1 MLSTC
6 TKDGGDQ
13 ALPFRTPADYL
24 LSIPD
29 LRDSPLQT
37 REYSFLA
44 NSRVIS
50 AISWSPNH
58 CCSRAGGAALLA
70 GNFEESSGEQGVQ
83 LPW

>member
-13 ALPFRTPADYL
+13 ALPFQTPADYL

-37 REYSFLA
+37 REYSFLT
-44 NSRVIS
+44 NPRVKF
-50 AISWSPNH
+50 
-58 CCSRAGGAALLA
+58 LLPM
-70 GNFEESSGEQGVQ
+70 ELVSLLLKSS
-83 LPW
+83 

>member
-13 ALPFRTPADYL
+13 ALPFQTPADYL

-37 REYSFLA
+37 REYSFLT
-44 NSRVIS
+44 NPRVN
-50 AISWSPNH
+50 P
-58 CCSRAGGAALLA
+58 LLIM
-70 GNFEESSGEQGVQ
+70 ESVLS
-83 LPW
+83 LLKSS

>member
-13 ALPFRTPADYL
+13 APPFQTPADYL

-37 REYSFLA
+37 REYSFLT
-44 NSRVIS
+44 NPRVI
-50 AISWSPNH
+50 P
-58 CCSRAGGAALLA
+58 LLVM
-70 GNFEESSGEQGVQ
+70 ESLPSLLKSG
-83 LPW
+83 

>member
-13 ALPFRTPADYL
+13 ALPFQTPADYL

-37 REYSFLA
+37 REYSFLT
-44 NSRVIS
+44 NPRVN
-50 AISWSPNH
+50 P
-58 CCSRAGGAALLA
+58 LL
-70 GNFEESSGEQGVQ
+70 FM
-83 LPW
+83 